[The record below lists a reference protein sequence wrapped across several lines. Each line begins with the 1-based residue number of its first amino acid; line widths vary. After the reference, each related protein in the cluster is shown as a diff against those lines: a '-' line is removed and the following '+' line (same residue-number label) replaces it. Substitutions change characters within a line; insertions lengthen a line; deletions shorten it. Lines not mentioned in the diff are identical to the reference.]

1 MGPLLFCY
9 FVILLFCYFHIYEF
23 TTMVWET
30 GVSGI
35 VPAFWACFPLFIVS
49 GGGKWVFKAS
59 SLRA

>member
-1 MGPLLFCY
+1 MGP
-9 FVILLFCYFHIYEF
+9 LLFCYFHIYEF